1 MKNTNRW
8 IALSLLLGILLGSL
22 SPAMMTSAEA
32 STKGRRNTAIGLGI
46 LTGVAL
52 VKGKTGLAVAG
63 ALGTAYAYHRYR
75 KGKKADRR
83 SVQARRIQWYKN
95 RYGRNWRAHYTR
107 RS

>member
-83 SVQARRIQWYKN
+83 RAAWWRSHHGHHYGYYRGHHYGQRR
-95 RYGRNWRAHYTR
+95 
-107 RS
+107 